1 MLFTNAVGVNELVN
15 TPGNSN
21 LFLSRLCNRMPNNRL
36 QVLGL
41 GSAWVAQ
48 VDLVMKA
55 DMRDGSVTIK
65 RFKNLLRTWLV
76 PLGNVE
82 AKTLACNEFLKPS
95 DCSGLIVV
103 GAHVHDLRAWAFG
116 KANET
121 QATESDGGL

>member
-1 MLFTNAVGVNELVN
+1 MNLSTPLV
-15 TPGNSN
+15 TRRF
-21 LFLSRLCNRMPNNRL
+21 FLSRLCNRMPNNRL

-41 GSAWVAQ
+41 GSTWVAQ

-55 DMRDGSVTIK
+55 DMGDGSATIE
-65 RFKNLLRTWLV
+65 RFKNLLRSRLV
-76 PLGNVE
+76 PFGNVE
-82 AKTLACNEFLKPS
+82 AETLTCDEFLKPG

-121 QATESDGGL
+121 QATEPDCGL

>member
-1 MLFTNAVGVNELVN
+1 MNLSTPLVN
-15 TPGNSN
+15 RA
-21 LFLSRLCNRMPNNRL
+21 LFLSRLRNRMSNNRL

-55 DMRDGSVTIK
+55 GLRDGSTTIEH
-65 RFKNLLRTWLV
+65 FKNLLRAWRVLV
-76 PLGNVE
+76 GNVE
-82 AKTLACNEFLKPS
+82 AETLTCDEFLKPG
-95 DCSGLIVV
+95 DCGGLIVV

-121 QATESDGGL
+121 QATEPDCGL